1 MIVGIIIAVGM
12 VLAMIIFST
21 QYLPQLASDALQQI
35 MAPFQQMV
43 DKSFL
48 FLATFTPII
57 TAVIPIYILR
67 NRDDRIIILGSL
79 YGLALMFIMLF
90 FGLDQA
96 VIDYF
101 RTSWATSWI
110 SALGILAN
118 LLYAAIFWVWG
129 AFLYILDLFLAGLI
143 GLSRPAKW
151 LQSKVKTQKQKW
163 REKRKG

>member
-1 MIVGIIIAVGM
+1 VIVGVIIAIGI

-21 QYLPQLASDALQQI
+21 QYLPQLASEALQQI
-35 MAPFQQMV
+35 MAPFMQMV
-43 DKSFL
+43 DQSFL

-57 TAVIPIYILR
+57 TAVIPLYILR
-67 NRDDRIIILGSL
+67 HRDDRIMILGAL

-90 FGLDQA
+90 FGLDQT

-101 RTSWATSWI
+101 RSSWGTSWI
-110 SALGILAN
+110 SALGTVAPVI
-118 LLYAAIFWVWG
+118 YAVIFWIWG

-151 LQSKVKTQKQKW
+151 LQVKVKTQKRKW
-163 REKRKG
+163 KEKRKG